1 MKAPTDLPVD
11 PIPVRT
17 LLFSLGALSIP
28 VLGAL
33 AIPDTLGEYGALL
46 WLLALIPAFLLA
58 YYRGWKGA
66 ATALAFGMATLSVT
80 QVVALTL
87 RLTIPDI
94 LVGVVIVYVA
104 GALGIGWL
112 AELLHQQRQAAQ
124 ALAYTDNLTHL
135 PNRRR
140 AQIVLENEFAAAMR
154 GRPLSVVLFD
164 LDNFKEYNDHYG
176 HAAGDEALKVFG
188 RVLLKTTRQMNLSGR
203 FGGEEFLSV
212 LAESSAEGAMVFAER
227 VRASL
232 RAAGL
237 GEGPLTVSAGVA
249 GYHPGLK
256 IPDELLAGADHALY
270 RAKREGRDCVRLFG
284 NTAVGPEEGTVTG
297 RRPAALDS
305 EGYPRT
311 AADLG
316 KSRSPITLLPHH
328 ITQFG
333 SGRRLLLICDDD
345 RLRALVATYLNREGF
360 EVTEVPDMNE
370 ASHELEEEYDIAVID
385 FHAST
390 GSASDLIRSIKSR
403 WPATQ
408 VLALAGASDARV
420 GAEAHGAGADRHLFQ
435 PFTMPELRAHL
446 VDALGRRDR
455 LSTTAE
461 GDPDFS
467 GDEKGRAEIG
477 RDKVIQG
484 VRYLV
489 EGAEAKDPFKIG
501 RSTYVAAYAVELAR
515 ALDSAG
521 EHLDHDSLHLGA
533 EVHDIGMIAV
543 SGDILNKPGA
553 LTDSEWERIRE
564 HSTTGHD
571 LLAAVLN
578 DPTALAIVQWH
589 HERWDGSGYPDGL
602 AGTAIP
608 LGARIVAVA
617 DTLEALTS
625 KRAFREA
632 WDWSKA
638 VEEILGVGGSQFD
651 PDIVEAFEK
660 VVPSLKTIG
669 GETRSGSI

>member
-1 MKAPTDLPVD
+1 MKAPTDLPID
-11 PIPVRT
+11 PVPVRA
-17 LLFSLGALSIP
+17 LLLSLGALGIP
-28 VLGAL
+28 VVGAL

-58 YYRGWKGA
+58 YYRGWRGA

-80 QVVALTL
+80 QVVAVAL
-87 RLTIPDI
+87 RLSIPDTLI
-94 LVGVVIVYVA
+94 GVVIAFV
-104 GALGIGWL
+104 GGCLGIGWL
-112 AELLHQQRQAAQ
+112 AELLHQQRQEAQ

-140 AQIVLENEFAAAMR
+140 VQIVLENEFAAAMR
-154 GRPLSVVLFD
+154 GRPLAVVLFD

-176 HAAGDEALKVFG
+176 HAAGDEALRIFG
-188 RVLLKTTRQMNLSGR
+188 GVLLETTRQMNISGR

-212 LAESSAEGAMVFAER
+212 LAESSSDGAMVFAER

-237 GEGPLTVSAGVA
+237 GRGPLTVSAGVA
-249 GYHPGLK
+249 GYHTGIK
-256 IPDELLAGADHALY
+256 TPDELLAGADHALY
-270 RAKREGRDCVRLFG
+270 RSKREGRDCVRLFG
-284 NTAVGPEEGTVTG
+284 KTSTGTEQEGATVRHPAPPG
-297 RRPAALDS
+297 SAGFARR
-305 EGYPRT
+305 

-316 KSRSPITLLPHH
+316 KGRPPITLLPHH

-333 SGRRLLLICDDD
+333 GGRRLLLVGDDA

-360 EVTEVPDMNE
+360 EVTEVADIE
-370 ASHELEEEYDIAVID
+370 DASHQLEQEYDVAVVD

-390 GSASDLIRSIKSR
+390 GPAPDLIRSMKSR
-403 WPATQ
+403 WPITQ
-408 VLALAGASDARV
+408 VLALTGTSDARV
-420 GAEAHGAGADRHLFQ
+420 GAQAQAAGADRHLFQ

-446 VDALGRRDR
+446 VDALARRDR
-455 LSTTAE
+455 LSTAAE
-461 GDPDFS
+461 GSPDIS
-467 GDEKGRAEIG
+467 ATEKGPADLG

-489 EGAEAKDPFKIG
+489 EGAEARDSFKIG

-515 ALDSAG
+515 VLDPAG
-521 EHLDHDSLHLGA
+521 ELLDHDSLHLGS
-533 EVHDIGMIAV
+533 EVHDVGMIAV
-543 SGDILNKPGA
+543 PWDVLNKPGT
-553 LTDSEWERIRE
+553 LTESEWEEIRE
-564 HSTTGHD
+564 HPKTGHD
-571 LLAAVLN
+571 LLAPVLS
-578 DPTALAIVQWH
+578 DPAALAIVKCH

-617 DTLEALTS
+617 DALEALTS

-632 WDWSKA
+632 WDWPAA
-638 VEEILGVGGSQFD
+638 VEEILNGMGSRFD
-651 PDIVEAFEK
+651 PDILQAFEE

-669 GETRSGSI
+669 GETRSGSV